1 MDKKIYFIGNEVL
14 KNNLESSLQLI
25 GWKIDEFIGWNVDN
39 PILYQLE
46 SVDIPSF
53 HIPDNLLIITS
64 NIKLKD
70 YQNTNIFYYQINN
83 LKFTFSRFILEYVHR
98 INNTASDFYDNKEV
112 VNLLFNQRT
121 SDLEDLASNII
132 SKQIYNLNMMKY
144 SEYLS
149 EQPVKTILYL
159 ESPEKPIYMKNN
171 MLTIYKGYNR
181 SQKKELKSQNPLVP
195 KLFINKI
202 NKSSIKKI
210 LKYLN

>member
-1 MDKKIYFIGNEVL
+1 MDKKIYFIGNEEL

-25 GWKIDEFIGWNVDN
+25 GWQIDEFIGWNVDN

-98 INNTASDFYDNKEV
+98 INNIASDFYDNKEV

-132 SKQIYNLNMMKY
+132 SKQMYILNKMKY

-159 ESPEKPIYMKNN
+159 ESPEKPIIMKNN

>member
-1 MDKKIYFIGNEVL
+1 MDKKIYFIGNEEL

-25 GWKIDEFIGWNVDN
+25 GWQIDEFIGWNVDN

-98 INNTASDFYDNKEV
+98 INNIASDFYDNKEV

-132 SKQIYNLNMMKY
+132 SKQMYILNKMKY

-159 ESPEKPIYMKNN
+159 ESPEKPIIMKNN

-202 NKSSIKKI
+202 NKSSIIKI

>member
-1 MDKKIYFIGNEVL
+1 MDKKIYFIGNEEL

-132 SKQIYNLNMMKY
+132 SKQMYILNKMKY

-159 ESPEKPIYMKNN
+159 ESPEKPIIMKNN